1 MITNLRMDFF
11 EALAVIQ
18 YSTFATSRLHYL
30 DDEVDVGFSQEAGG
44 HSRVAGVA
52 ESTLVTT
59 QVHTN
64 QGVPAV
70 LFDYFSKPKHKIS
83 IYPL

>member
-1 MITNLRMDFF
+1 MDFF

-52 ESTLVTT
+52 KSTLVTT

-70 LFDYFSKPKHKIS
+70 LFNYFSKYKDKHFNLFLQI
-83 IYPL
+83 